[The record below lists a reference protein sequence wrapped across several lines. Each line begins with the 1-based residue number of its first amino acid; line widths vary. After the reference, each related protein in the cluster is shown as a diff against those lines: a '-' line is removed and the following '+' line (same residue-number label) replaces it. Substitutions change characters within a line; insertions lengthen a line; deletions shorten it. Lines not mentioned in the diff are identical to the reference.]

1 MAHPGHLLVV
11 VARLVRL
18 QVLAGR
24 QLRWQAPQVGAV
36 PMAVLAVLVLAAM
49 AAMAAVAEEAAS
61 QAWAAAVPVATQA
74 TAEMVLAT
82 QVFQLLLAV
91 VAVAVAVVVLALRVA
106 AESVFTVLAQTEPQE
121 ALALAVAEDQAVKPA
136 KITGTGRAVSLAAAA
151 RMVAAVEA
159 LTLAVVVARYD
170 MSTTFP

>member
-1 MAHPGHLLVV
+1 
-11 VARLVRL
+11 
-18 QVLAGR
+18 
-24 QLRWQAPQVGAV
+24 
-36 PMAVLAVLVLAAM
+36 MAVLAVLVLAAM

-74 TAEMVLAT
+74 TAEMVRAT

-121 ALALAVAEDQAVKPA
+121 ALALAVVVDQAVKPV
-136 KITGTGRAVSLAAAA
+136 KITRIGQATFLAAAA
-151 RMVAAVEA
+151 RMVVAAA
-159 LTLAVVVARYD
+159 RDSLAAGVARYD